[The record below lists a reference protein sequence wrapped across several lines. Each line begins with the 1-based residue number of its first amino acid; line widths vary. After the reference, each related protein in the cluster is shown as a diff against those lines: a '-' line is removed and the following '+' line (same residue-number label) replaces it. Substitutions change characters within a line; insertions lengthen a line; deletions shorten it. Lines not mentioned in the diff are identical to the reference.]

1 MEIIARI
8 SKGSQMDQIY
18 LSKNRQG
25 MPTGEYVLITPIEEK
40 IQTSKPKLYFYNAK
54 IEPIK
59 LRIIEEIFIQITKLN
74 PENIILTGSF
84 LEPGFKFNDIDLIII
99 NEKKIKTETLKQR
112 IESLFGIKT
121 HIILMSTGS
130 LILGLSSDP
139 LYSLML
145 SKCVSSKRIVFKVK
159 RKPDYKLLDLHL
171 LKSKTLIDNF
181 SILNGEEKY
190 YLTLNMVSI
199 LLFIQGKKLS
209 KEIVNKKIEKTFNIK
224 IEKLKEN
231 IVDEKF
237 LQKYKRIYNKI
248 FNLIMRKIKDEPK

>member
-1 MEIIARI
+1 
-8 SKGSQMDQIY
+8 MDQIY

-59 LRIIEEIFIQITKLN
+59 LRIIEEIFSQITKLN

-121 HIILMSTGS
+121 HIILINTKS
-130 LILGLSSDP
+130 LI
-139 LYSLML
+139 Y
-145 SKCVSSKRIVFKVK
+145 
-159 RKPDYKLLDLHL
+159 LL
-171 LKSKTLIDNF
+171 
-181 SILNGEEKY
+181 
-190 YLTLNMVSI
+190 
-199 LLFIQGKKLS
+199 
-209 KEIVNKKIEKTFNIK
+209 
-224 IEKLKEN
+224 
-231 IVDEKF
+231 
-237 LQKYKRIYNKI
+237 
-248 FNLIMRKIKDEPK
+248 P